1 MFRFHSQYLKSI
13 LLWHILAPLWYLYE
27 RKYLF
32 FRALA
37 IRGGFNAV
45 EFGPQ
50 VSCSCIHVKFEC
62 VKADSCMLLLQKA
75 SKMSSDACCTPSYM
89 HGMPNVYFK
98 AFFLSCETCSVSDQI
113 RPMLTYSVSSQKMKT
128 TKPCV
133 EKGSIWHTSFFSM
146 FHRKNK
152 SKRRRML
159 IQLNNISRMSI
170 MKITQNV

>member
-1 MFRFHSQYLKSI
+1 M
-13 LLWHILAPLWYLYE
+13 
-27 RKYLF
+27 
-32 FRALA
+32 
-37 IRGGFNAV
+37 

-50 VSCSCIHVKFEC
+50 VSCSCVHVKSEC
-62 VKADSCMLLLQKA
+62 VKADACMLLLQKA

-98 AFFLSCETCSVSDQI
+98 AFFFWFFSFFFLSCETCSVSDQI

-133 EKGSIWHTSFFSM
+133 EKGSVWHTSFFSM
-146 FHRKNK
+146 FHRKNN
-152 SKRRRML
+152 SKQRRML
-159 IQLNNISRMSI
+159 IQLNNISRMSF